1 VTNGRACASRRRAA
15 PRASPHATINATT
28 TTANVRLAR
37 DVTFDI
43 APKLQSEALP
53 AIPTLKM
60 FDPNG
65 GIAALPP
72 GKRITTAFDLWP
84 QRVTRADLPDTYEA
98 IAQYNGDPYR
108 FLFWQRQKH
117 YRDPPLMLDLGVY
130 RDSIPEQRKD
140 VHDIHA
146 VLVKIEAI
154 LRKRSTV

>member
-1 VTNGRACASRRRAA
+1 
-15 PRASPHATINATT
+15 
-28 TTANVRLAR
+28 
-37 DVTFDI
+37 
-43 APKLQSEALP
+43 
-53 AIPTLKM
+53 M
-60 FDPNG
+60 
-65 GIAALPP
+65 
-72 GKRITTAFDLWP
+72 
-84 QRVTRADLPDTYEA
+84 YEA
-98 IAQYNGDPYR
+98 IAQDNGDPYR